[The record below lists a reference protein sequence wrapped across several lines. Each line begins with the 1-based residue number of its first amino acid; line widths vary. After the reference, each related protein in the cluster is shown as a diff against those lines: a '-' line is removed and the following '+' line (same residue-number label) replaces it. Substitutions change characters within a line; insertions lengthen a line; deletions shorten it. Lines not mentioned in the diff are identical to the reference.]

1 MGMDVYGK
9 EPKNET
15 GEYFR
20 SNVWWWRRLWDF
32 IFDIDKLF
40 SEHFKVERLISEDLY
55 QSGHCNDGA
64 GLNSELD
71 CKNLAKRVAW
81 AIEEKLAEHREKEVN
96 EELEQAKEE
105 NKFIEKQRKDFQ
117 AKMKKKLGKEVPPRD
132 YPKSDYKE
140 WQRIIHQENYTA
152 HYPFTVEHLEE
163 FNKFLKNCGGFAIH

>member
-64 GLNSELD
+64 GLDSELD

-96 EELEQAKEE
+96 EEIEQAKEE
-105 NKFIEKQRKDFQ
+105 NKFITLITNANQ
-117 AKMKKKLGKEVPPRD
+117 ADKIISNPRTLDAAKENMIRLNND
-132 YPKSDYKE
+132 LRGSIE
-140 WQRIIHQENYTA
+140 IS
-152 HYPFTVEHLEE
+152 
-163 FNKFLKNCGGFAIH
+163 FAI